1 MKKQHVF
8 HLYCFS
14 LPFFGLYIQFSGL
27 LRVNRKLI
35 PLFLTVSYSL
45 LPGLSPHHLF
55 SRWCNCVVSP
65 YLSVEDSV
73 FTIEVKCASALPV
86 YLSTTYAPQGF
97 DRISDKKSLLSVC
110 SKELCTVCSFK
121 WRCTHTGQHFHV
133 SFTVCCT
140 HIWLKS
146 SPFVLWGFL
155 FCFFLYVRCALSKW
169 WTEHS
174 ASF

>member
-1 MKKQHVF
+1 MYFTYIAFPCLFRTLHTILWFAPCEQEAHSFVSHSLVF
-8 HLYCFS
+8 PS
-14 LPFFGLYIQFSGL
+14 SRPF
-27 LRVNRKLI
+27 
-35 PLFLTVSYSL
+35 
-45 LPGLSPHHLF
+45 PHHLF

-97 DRISDKKSLLSVC
+97 DHISDKKSLLSVC
-110 SKELCTVCSFK
+110 SKELCTVCNFK

-146 SPFVLWGFL
+146 SPFVL
-155 FCFFLYVRCALSKW
+155 CFFVLFFPVCTLC
-169 WTEHS
+169 TL
-174 ASF
+174 

>member
-35 PLFLTVSYSL
+35 PLFLTVFVFPSSR
-45 LPGLSPHHLF
+45 PFPHHLF

-73 FTIEVKCASALPV
+73 FTIEVKSCASALPV

-97 DRISDKKSLLSVC
+97 DHISDKKSLLSVC

-140 HIWLKS
+140 HIWLKR
-146 SPFVLWGFL
+146 SPFVLCGF
-155 FCFFLYVRCALSKW
+155 FVVFFFPVCTLCTL
-169 WTEHS
+169 
-174 ASF
+174 